1 MIKILKANTLGVL
14 VFLVLFSVSY
24 ARPHS
29 VYQYSV
35 LNSLM
40 SGVYDGG
47 GTISGLLEH
56 GDFGIGTV
64 NGLDGELVITGGQA
78 YQVRS
83 DGTVIVLDGGT
94 KVPFAQVCF
103 FDPQKSFMISGPIS
117 LEAAKALIDS
127 RLGSKNVF
135 YAVKMKGVFSYI
147 KARSVPKQSKPYP
160 LFAEAVK
167 KQSLFEFVTAEGQ
180 VIGFRQPDYIK
191 EINTP
196 GYHFHFLDK
205 QKASGGHVLDL
216 HIASA
221 EVTIDAIRE
230 YCVEFPEDGGFL
242 KKDLSGSLQYRP

>member
-1 MIKILKANTLGVL
+1 MVKIMKVRTLAVL
-14 VFLVLFSVSY
+14 VFLLLFSVSY
-24 ARPHS
+24 AKPHS
-29 VYQYSV
+29 IYQYSV

-205 QKASGGHVLDL
+205 DAMSGGHILDL
-216 HIASA
+216 RILSA
-221 EVTIDAIRE
+221 EAYVDKIHE
-230 YCVEFPEDGGFL
+230 YTVEFPNDEEFM
-242 KKDLSGSLQYRP
+242 KKDLSGDNQYKP